1 MLGYVAVLLIAA
13 LVGVAVYLVVLR
25 LGVRGGPPADVGEWE
40 GGAGG
45 SSAAPPAMQPGSY
58 VPVTPSEPSWHS
70 RMGGV
75 MGLVIAVT
83 IAALGI
89 AFALY
94 LVGHALVHLIHSAG
108 S

>member
-1 MLGYVAVLLIAA
+1 
-13 LVGVAVYLVVLR
+13 VVLR
-25 LGVRGGPPADVGEWE
+25 VGVRGGPPADAGEWQ
-40 GGAGG
+40 GGTAGAGG
-45 SSAAPPAMQPGSY
+45 PPTAMQPGSY

-94 LVGHALVHLIHSAG
+94 MVGQTIVHLIHSAG